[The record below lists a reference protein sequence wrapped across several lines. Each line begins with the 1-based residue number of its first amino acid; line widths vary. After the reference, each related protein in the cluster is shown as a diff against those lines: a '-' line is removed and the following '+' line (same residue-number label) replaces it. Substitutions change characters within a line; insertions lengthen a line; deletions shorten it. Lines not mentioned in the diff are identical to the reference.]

1 MCSIQKAFFAS
12 SSSVS
17 CHESFSTDFSPGC
30 HIAFAGLD
38 ADQGQNI
45 SLTGLLARVSL
56 KQLKIEF
63 YWLMLPAVIGIY
75 MFTKT
80 INLLV

>member
-1 MCSIQKAFFAS
+1 MPYSIILLLMLLFVTFLYVRRK
-12 SSSVS
+12 
-17 CHESFSTDFSPGC
+17 
-30 HIAFAGLD
+30 
-38 ADQGQNI
+38 QGQII

-63 YWLMLPAVIGIY
+63 YWLMLPVEIGIY
-75 MFTKT
+75 MFTKA

>member
-1 MCSIQKAFFAS
+1 M
-12 SSSVS
+12 SV
-17 CHESFSTDFSPGC
+17 
-30 HIAFAGLD
+30 
-38 ADQGQNI
+38 QGQII

-63 YWLMLPAVIGIY
+63 YWLMLQAVIGIY

-80 INLLV
+80 INL

>member
-1 MCSIQKAFFAS
+1 MIDEQSIQFRSKFDCAFF
-12 SSSVS
+12 
-17 CHESFSTDFSPGC
+17 
-30 HIAFAGLD
+30 INLD
-38 ADQGQNI
+38 QFKQGQII

-80 INLLV
+80 IKDMSC

>member
-1 MCSIQKAFFAS
+1 MILIDIFVVLSK
-12 SSSVS
+12 
-17 CHESFSTDFSPGC
+17 
-30 HIAFAGLD
+30 
-38 ADQGQNI
+38 QGQLI

-75 MFTKT
+75 IFTKT
-80 INLLV
+80 INFVSLAESIYYEPRQDKTVQYKGTTAM

>member
-1 MCSIQKAFFAS
+1 MKIKLIRHLLLQ
-12 SSSVS
+12 
-17 CHESFSTDFSPGC
+17 
-30 HIAFAGLD
+30 GL
-38 ADQGQNI
+38 QGQII

-75 MFTKT
+75 MFIKT

>member
-1 MCSIQKAFFAS
+1 MFHVFYVVYCGCPRNLNLS
-12 SSSVS
+12 S
-17 CHESFSTDFSPGC
+17 
-30 HIAFAGLD
+30 
-38 ADQGQNI
+38 QGQII

-56 KQLKIEF
+56 NQLKIEF

-75 MFTKT
+75 MFTKA

>member
-1 MCSIQKAFFAS
+1 MIRGYTKSKQPMLQQKVQSYKERFILTNRL
-12 SSSVS
+12 
-17 CHESFSTDFSPGC
+17 E
-30 HIAFAGLD
+30 
-38 ADQGQNI
+38 QGQII

>member
-1 MCSIQKAFFAS
+1 MMFCPEGYQLIGSWFCRD
-12 SSSVS
+12 SVFI
-17 CHESFSTDFSPGC
+17 CQLLPENMIIC
-30 HIAFAGLD
+30 
-38 ADQGQNI
+38 DQGQII

-80 INLLV
+80 INLLL